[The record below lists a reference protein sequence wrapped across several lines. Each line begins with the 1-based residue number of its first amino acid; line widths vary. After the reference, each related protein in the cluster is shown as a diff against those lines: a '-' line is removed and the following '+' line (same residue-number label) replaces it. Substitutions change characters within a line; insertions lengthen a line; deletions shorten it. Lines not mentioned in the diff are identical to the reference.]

1 MKKATISLGQ
11 IIVFLILSFVIPVIE
26 MVFSIL
32 LIKDLKGTEEF
43 GWARALAIVTLVLQL
58 FSLILMI
65 IGWLTFYLATPE
77 LA

>member
-11 IIVFLILSFVIPVIE
+11 IIVFLILSVVIPVIG
-26 MVFSIL
+26 MIFSIL
-32 LIKDLKGTEEF
+32 LIKDLKETEEF
-43 GWARALAIVTLVLQL
+43 GWARALAIVILVLQL
-58 FSLILMI
+58 LSLILML